1 MSINLKREDFK
12 MKRYAVSI
20 EKVYNCFDAWV
31 ETEVILYKLSKS
43 GKKWKP
49 IDSWSYDAI
58 FSRRFSE
65 IRASSKARSL
75 MLEYRACLI

>member
-1 MSINLKREDFK
+1 

-20 EKVYNCFDAWV
+20 EKVYNCFDAWI
-31 ETEVILYKLSKS
+31 ETEVILYRLSKS

-58 FSRRFSE
+58 FSRRLSE
-65 IRASSKARSL
+65 ILANNKARSL
-75 MLEYRACLI
+75 RLKYRACSI